1 MQEVSQTANLL
12 FICPWQFGSEGLT
25 VSRGCI
31 DDPTIYFTL
40 ATGLNVSKCYL
51 SFSSFTHLS
60 SLSDIVQPLKMV
72 CFVDLL
78 TEGHLHN
85 SCMCLPMGP

>member
-1 MQEVSQTANLL
+1 MEEAPQTAKLF

-40 ATGLNVSKCYL
+40 ATGLKLSKCD
-51 SFSSFTHLS
+51 FSSTSFNQLS
-60 SLSDIVQPLKMV
+60 SLSDTVQPLKMV

-78 TEGHLHN
+78 AEGHLHS